1 MIKTFIKVIREETL
15 AKKNPFY
22 GKVSSTQTLNNEYEL
37 DKDEREEIAPHGI
50 SLVCYIHN
58 DVKLSIEVSKHYLS
72 SEGDNNYGATF
83 EIGNNTFE
91 LSITFNDKGEID
103 YFELQQWLEY
113 ASFEDSEDCDFR
125 YCKGAVGIV
134 DYNIIDL

>member
-1 MIKTFIKVIREETL
+1 MVKSFIKVIRKENIADT
-15 AKKNPFY
+15 NPFY
-22 GKVSSTQTLNNEYEL
+22 GKVISTQKFEECVEF
-37 DKDEREEIAPHGI
+37 DKDEREDIAPHGI
-50 SLVCYIHN
+50 SLNLYVFDDIT
-58 DVKLSIEVSKHYLS
+58 LSIEVSKHYLS

-113 ASFEDSEDCDFR
+113 ASFVDSEDCDFR

-134 DYNIIDL
+134 DCNIIDL